1 MLEICFGH
9 SVKGAL
15 ILAQNCHRSI
25 GGAISVITD
34 KKGLS
39 GFFAKRK
46 AIKEYRKR
54 QEQLCK
60 AALPLGG
67 CREDVV
73 SISFGLSAGDIKA
86 PICPGDCPRKDY
98 IHDIFSFD
106 RNEHDNIEKETDAF
120 WSSCIGDLHKIEDD
134 PDKVRIW
141 LDATPDAQCGLL
153 FVADILRGKHREISV
168 VELPKSVKCS
178 DNTTVE
184 YRGWGDVEPQLF
196 GSFLD
201 RERTLSSAETD
212 DLSALWRQLQAENAP
227 LRVVENGK
235 VKSAD
240 VSYYDDL
247 IEKEF
252 PESSC
257 KVANIIGN
265 ALGRQKI
272 PTGDIFIARR
282 IEHFIESGR
291 LVMTEHSPEGF
302 YRSVVTRAE

>member
-1 MLEICFGH
+1 MLEICFGD
-9 SVKGAL
+9 SVKGSL

-25 GGAISVITD
+25 GGVVSVITD

-46 AIKEYRKR
+46 ALKEYRQK
-54 QEQLCK
+54 QAQLDK

-67 CREDVV
+67 RREDIV
-73 SISFGLSAGDIKA
+73 SISFGLSTGDIKA
-86 PICPGDCPRKDY
+86 PICAGACPRKDY

-106 RNEHDNIEKETDAF
+106 RSERDDIEKETDAF
-120 WSSCIGDLHKIEDD
+120 WSGCIDDLHKIEDD

-141 LDATPDAQCGLL
+141 LDATPDARCGLL
-153 FVADILRGKHREISV
+153 FVADIFKGKHTEISV
-168 VELPKSVKCS
+168 VELPKSVNHS
-178 DNTTVE
+178 DNTIVE
-184 YRGWGDVEPQLF
+184 YRGWGEVEPQLF

-201 RERTLSSAETD
+201 RERTLSMAEID
-212 DLSALWRQLQAENAP
+212 DLSALWRKLQAENAP
-227 LRVVENGK
+227 LRVVENGQ

-240 VSYYDDL
+240 ISYYDDL

-282 IEHFIESGR
+282 IKHFIESGR
-291 LVMTEHSPEGF
+291 LIMTERSPEGF
-302 YRSVVTRAE
+302 YHSVVARA

>member
-1 MLEICFGH
+1 MLEICFGD
-9 SVKGAL
+9 SVKGSL

-25 GGAISVITD
+25 GGVVSVITD

-46 AIKEYRKR
+46 ALKEYRQK
-54 QEQLCK
+54 QAQLDK

-67 CREDVV
+67 RREDVV
-73 SISFGLSAGDIKA
+73 SISFGLSTGDIKA
-86 PICPGDCPRKDY
+86 PICSGNCPRKDY

-106 RNEHDNIEKETDAF
+106 RNECDDIEKETDAF
-120 WSSCIGDLHKIEDD
+120 WSGCIDDLHKIEDD

-153 FVADILRGKHREISV
+153 FVADILRGKHTEINV
-168 VELPKSVKCS
+168 VELPERIQIP
-178 DNTTVE
+178 DNTIVK
-184 YRGWGDVEPQLF
+184 YRGWGEVEPQLF

-201 RERTLSSAETD
+201 RERTLSMAEID
-212 DLSALWRQLQAENAP
+212 DLSALWRKLQAENAP
-227 LRVVENGK
+227 LRVVENGQ

-240 VSYYDDL
+240 ISYYDDL

-282 IEHFIESGR
+282 IKHFIESGR
-291 LVMTEHSPEGF
+291 LIMTERSPEGF
-302 YRSVVTRAE
+302 YRSVVVRAE